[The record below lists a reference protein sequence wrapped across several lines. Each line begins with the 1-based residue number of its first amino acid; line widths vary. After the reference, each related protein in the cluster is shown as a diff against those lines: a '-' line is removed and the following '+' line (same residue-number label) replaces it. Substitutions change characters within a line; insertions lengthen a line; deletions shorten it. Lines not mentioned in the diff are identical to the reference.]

1 MDVRAWRVTGKGEP
15 HDVLRLVEDAP
26 RPEPGDGQ
34 IRMRVAA
41 AGVGLPDLY
50 MCRGSYPLTPSLPF
64 TPGQE
69 VVGTVTARGPGARA
83 AIGDRVMGITA
94 FFLGHGSFAEECLTL
109 DDFALRVPEEMDDA
123 EAACFTIP
131 YHTAYIGLVRR
142 AALAEGETLLVLG
155 ASGGTGSAALQ
166 LGKALGARV
175 IAIAGGLDKCNF
187 CKQLGADEVIDYRT
201 TEFASAV
208 RDATD
213 GRGADVIYDPVG
225 GESFDAATRC
235 ITNEGRLLCIG
246 FASGSWG
253 EPRASHLV
261 QNNYSVMGVMPG
273 SYDRAFKVAAHE
285 SLLEHWQ
292 RGRLRV
298 PIHERID
305 FEQLP
310 TAIDSLSQGKVVGK
324 VAVMLDDA
332 ARP

>member
-1 MDVRAWRVTGKGEP
+1 M
-15 HDVLRLVEDAP
+15 LQLVEDAP

-34 IRMRVAA
+34 ILMRVAA
-41 AGVGLPDLY
+41 AGVGLPDVY
-50 MCRGSYPLTPSLPF
+50 MCQGSYPLTPSLPF

-69 VVGTVTARGPGARA
+69 VVGTVTACGPGARA

-109 DDFALRVPEEMDDA
+109 DDFALTVPDEMEDA

-131 YHTAYIGLVRR
+131 YHTAHIGLVRR
-142 AALAEGETLLVLG
+142 AALVGGETLLVLG

-175 IAIAGGLDKCNF
+175 IATAGGLDKCNF
-187 CKQLGADEVIDYRT
+187 CKNLGADEVIDYRT
-201 TEFASAV
+201 TEIASAV
-208 RDATD
+208 RDLTE

-235 ITNEGRLLCIG
+235 IANEGRLLCIG
-246 FASGSWG
+246 FASGRWG
-253 EPRASHLV
+253 EPRAAHLV
-261 QNNYSVMGVMPG
+261 QHNYSVMGVMPG

-292 RGRLRV
+292 RGQLRV
-298 PIHERID
+298 PIHERFD
-305 FEQLP
+305 FEDVP
-310 TAIDSLSQGKVVGK
+310 KAIHALSQGSVMGK
-324 VAVMLDDA
+324 IAVIVDDA
-332 ARP
+332 APR